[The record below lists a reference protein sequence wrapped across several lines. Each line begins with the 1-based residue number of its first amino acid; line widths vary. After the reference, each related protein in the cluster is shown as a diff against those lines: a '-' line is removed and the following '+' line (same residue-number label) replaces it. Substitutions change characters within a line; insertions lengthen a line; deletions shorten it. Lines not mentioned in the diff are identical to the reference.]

1 MGLILQ
7 EVAQRWLMAG
17 IRPGN
22 GGAISL
28 TQEFPSLSSYIR
40 NLAPYGRQ
48 ILLLAC
54 E

>member
-1 MGLILQ
+1 MGLIFQ
-7 EVAQRWLMAG
+7 AVAQRWLRAG
-17 IRPGN
+17 IRPGD

-28 TQEFPSLSSYIR
+28 TQEFPSLSSRIR

>member
-1 MGLILQ
+1 MGLIFPYMGFG
-7 EVAQRWLMAG
+7 A
-17 IRPGN
+17 GN

-28 TQEFPSLSSYIR
+28 AQEFHSLSSHIC
-40 NLAPYGRQ
+40 NLAPYGEQ

>member
-1 MGLILQ
+1 MGLIFQAL
-7 EVAQRWLMAG
+7 AQRWLGAG

-28 TQEFPSLSSYIR
+28 TQEFPSLSFHIR

-48 ILLLAC
+48 ILLLAR